1 MLDKR
6 RHVRIRFAKPLPAYV
21 GHQRQSRRAELLN
34 VSLGGAMV
42 STDLP
47 LVVGDRFGLEFS
59 LQGMG
64 IDTAPIVISR
74 GLNNLYG
81 VRFDLGPATEIQL
94 EGAIRDSL
102 RTGIASVL
110 SMHNLNGRK
119 VMRIAG
125 ALNLSL
131 RNDFF
136 HALDKMEVAEIDLSE
151 VTAVD
156 PDGLALCVVA
166 AEKNGVIIDRL
177 SPVVAQLWRAA
188 RQPVTPG
195 LE

>member
-1 MLDKR
+1 MQDKR
-6 RHVRIRFAKPLPAYV
+6 RHVRIRFGKPLPAYV
-21 GHQRQSRRAELLN
+21 GLKGQNRRAELLN

-47 LVVGDRFGLEFS
+47 LVVGDRFGMEFS

-64 IDTAPIVISR
+64 IDTAPTVISR

-94 EGAIRDSL
+94 EGAIQDSL
-102 RTGIASVL
+102 RNGIASVL
-110 SMHNLNGRK
+110 SMHNLSGRK

-136 HALDKMEVAEIDLSE
+136 HALDKMGVDEIDLSE
-151 VTAVD
+151 VSTVD
-156 PDGLALCVVA
+156 ADGLALCVVA
-166 AEKNGVIIDRL
+166 SERGGVLIERL
-177 SPVVAQLWRAA
+177 SPAVANLWQAA
-188 RQPVTPG
+188 RRPAA
-195 LE
+195 

>member
-1 MLDKR
+1 MHDQR
-6 RHVRIRFAKPLPAYV
+6 RYPRIRFSRPLPAFV
-21 GHQRQSRRAELLN
+21 GLRGQTVRAEIHNL
-34 VSLGGAMV
+34 SQAGALIR
-42 STDLP
+42 TDLP
-47 LVVGDRFGLEFS
+47 LNTGDRFGLEFA

-64 IDTAPIVISR
+64 LDLVPTVVSR
-74 GLNNLYG
+74 IAGLIG
-81 VRFDLGPATEIQL
+81 VRFEAGPASLIQL
-94 EGAIRDSL
+94 EESMNDSIRN
-102 RTGIASVL
+102 GIASVL
-110 SMHNLNGRK
+110 SMHNRSGRK

-136 HALDKMEVAEIDLSE
+136 HALDKMGVAEIDLSE

-177 SPVVAQLWRAA
+177 SPAVAQLWRAT
-188 RQPVTPG
+188 RQPVAPG

>member
-1 MLDKR
+1 MQDKR

-21 GHQRQSRRAELLN
+21 GLHGHNQRAELLN
-34 VSLGGAMV
+34 VSLGGAMLR
-42 STDLP
+42 TEMP
-47 LVVGDRFGLEFS
+47 LAVGERFGMEFS

-64 IDTAPIVISR
+64 IDTVPTVISR
-74 GLNNLYG
+74 GLGDLVG

-94 EGAIRDSL
+94 EGAIQDSL
-102 RTGIASVL
+102 RNGIASVL
-110 SMHNLNGRK
+110 SMHTLGGRK

-136 HALDKMEVAEIDLSE
+136 HALDKMGVAEIDLSE
-151 VTAVD
+151 VSTVD
-156 PDGLALCVVA
+156 ADGLALCMVASERRGVVI
-166 AEKNGVIIDRL
+166 ERL

-188 RQPVTPG
+188 RQPTT
-195 LE
+195 

>member
-1 MLDKR
+1 MQDKR

-21 GHQRQSRRAELLN
+21 GLKGQNRRAELLN

-47 LVVGDRFGLEFS
+47 LAVGERFGMEFS

-64 IDTAPIVISR
+64 IDTVPTVVSR
-74 GLNNLYG
+74 GLNNLFG

-94 EGAIRDSL
+94 EGAIQDSL
-102 RTGIASVL
+102 RNGIASVL
-110 SMHNLNGRK
+110 SMHTLGGRK

-136 HALDKMEVAEIDLSE
+136 HALDKMGVAEIDLSE
-151 VTAVD
+151 VTSVD
-156 PDGLALCVVA
+156 ADGLALCVVA
-166 AEKNGVIIDRL
+166 SEKSGVVIERL
-177 SPVVAQLWRAA
+177 SPAVANLWRSA
-188 RQPVTPG
+188 RQPAA
-195 LE
+195 